1 MSYRTELEKA
11 IREQYLKNIE
21 EVMKSPEDAALQEKI
36 DNFLLRVP
44 LFTKNDIVEKIQT
57 DIAFAAFFAKD
68 PIKQNI
74 CEKFFCSYTG
84 LSILPQGNK
93 NSIRFTKKGTIASS
107 KKDAYTKAV
116 DFVYNDRYFTQK
128 YTGANIGGAQ
138 DNQYKDVV
146 DFLIYGSLYNKVG
159 ACVDGWYWE
168 EHGKKQELKELFRDN
183 QNVIICSA
191 EDIKGGHI

>member
-1 MSYRTELEKA
+1 MLIPKPLILFITTVIL
-11 IREQYLKNIE
+11 LKN
-21 EVMKSPEDAALQEKI
+21 
-36 DNFLLRVP
+36 
-44 LFTKNDIVEKIQT
+44 T
-57 DIAFAAFFAKD
+57 
-68 PIKQNI
+68 
-74 CEKFFCSYTG
+74 
-84 LSILPQGNK
+84 QGRT
-93 NSIRFTKKGTIASS
+93 SGE
-107 KKDAYTKAV
+107 
-116 DFVYNDRYFTQK
+116 
-128 YTGANIGGAQ
+128 AQ